1 MGLQNKDE
9 HNIILR
15 SKIVFLHEFKQ
26 AIFRAIAKQ
35 FKITRKNVIL
45 LKRDLIIRTHP
56 EYFHKQLV
64 YCTLQV

>member
-26 AIFRAIAKQ
+26 AIFTAIAK
-35 FKITRKNVIL
+35 KVKNHKKKCCPAKKRFNNKNTPRIL
-45 LKRDLIIRTHP
+45 S
-56 EYFHKQLV
+56 
-64 YCTLQV
+64 